1 MTHHTRLQADNGRQ
15 RTIKEGAASNLFF
28 IEPMMALRAG
38 DLPVGNWIYE
48 LKFDGY
54 RALVFKADKDVRLVS
69 RNRTN
74 FNNDYPELVDSLR
87 LLTAN
92 QVTIDGEITAL
103 DENGKSS
110 FQLLQSYGI
119 DKQIPLIYQAFD
131 LLFLD
136 GTDVRSRPLI
146 ERRKLLVKLL
156 KKAPDNI
163 RFSEELRGEREEL
176 LQVARQFR
184 LEGLMAKRP
193 DSRYESGRRSGAWIK
208 VKLTQQ
214 QEFIIGGYTPPE
226 GSRKY
231 FGSLLV
237 GYHGPVGLLFA
248 GRVGTGFSEKLLL
261 SIYDILQKIRRP
273 ACPFA
278 NLPEKRRGRWGQ
290 GITPAIMKR
299 CHWVEPVLVAQV
311 KFTEWTSDDQ
321 LRQPVF
327 LGLRTDKQ
335 ATGVGVIT
343 LDGYAAS
350 HRAVDKLKT
359 SGILPRRVQVRSCKY
374 LNNVIEQDHRR
385 IKQRVR
391 PMLGFKRFET
401 AAVMIAVLS

>member
-1 MTHHTRLQADNGRQ
+1 MKQ
-15 RTIKEGAASNLFF
+15 GAASNFFF
-28 IEPMMALRAG
+28 IEPMMSLRAG
-38 DLPVGNWIYE
+38 HLPVGNWIYE

-54 RALVFKADKDVRLVS
+54 RALAFKADKDVRLVS

-74 FNNDYPELVDSLR
+74 FNKDYPQLVDSLR

-92 QVTIDGEITAL
+92 KATIDGEITAL

-110 FQLLQSYGI
+110 FQLLQSYGTG
-119 DKQIPLIYQAFD
+119 KQIPLVYQAFD

-136 GTDVRSRPLI
+136 GADLRSRPLI
-146 ERRKLLVKLL
+146 ERRELLVKLL

-193 DSRYESGRRSGAWIK
+193 DSPYESGRRSGAWIK

-248 GRVGTGFSEKLLL
+248 GRVGTGFSEKLLR
-261 SIYDILQKIRRP
+261 SIYDILQKISRP

-299 CHWVEPVLVAQV
+299 CQWVEPVLVAQV

-327 LGLRTDKQ
+327 LGLRTDKP
-335 ATGVGVIT
+335 
-343 LDGYAAS
+343 AAD
-350 HRAVDKLKT
+350 V
-359 SGILPRRVQVRSCKY
+359 VR
-374 LNNVIEQDHRR
+374 E
-385 IKQRVR
+385 
-391 PMLGFKRFET
+391 
-401 AAVMIAVLS
+401 

>member
-1 MTHHTRLQADNGRQ
+1 
-15 RTIKEGAASNLFF
+15 
-28 IEPMMALRAG
+28 
-38 DLPVGNWIYE
+38 V
-48 LKFDGY
+48 
-54 RALVFKADKDVRLVS
+54 
-69 RNRTN
+69 
-74 FNNDYPELVDSLR
+74 
-87 LLTAN
+87 
-92 QVTIDGEITAL
+92 
-103 DENGKSS
+103 
-110 FQLLQSYGI
+110 
-119 DKQIPLIYQAFD
+119 YQAFD

-136 GTDVRSRPLI
+136 GTDLRSRPLI

-156 KKAPDNI
+156 KKAPDNF

-193 DSRYESGRRSGAWIK
+193 DSPYESGRRSGAWIK

-237 GYHGPVGLLFA
+237 GYHGRGGLLFA
-248 GRVGTGFSEKLLL
+248 GRVGTGFSEKMLAG
-261 SIYDILQKIRRP
+261 IYDLLQKIKRP

-278 NLPEKRRGRWGQ
+278 NLPEKRRDRWGQ
-290 GITPAIMKR
+290 GITPAVMKR

-327 LGLRTDKQ
+327 LGLRTDKP
-335 ATGVGVIT
+335 ATDV
-343 LDGYAAS
+343 
-350 HRAVDKLKT
+350 
-359 SGILPRRVQVRSCKY
+359 VR
-374 LNNVIEQDHRR
+374 D
-385 IKQRVR
+385 
-391 PMLGFKRFET
+391 
-401 AAVMIAVLS
+401 